1 VRISKGSRLIRTVD
15 EWFLFAPPKGHA
27 EQWRDYRSAKEL
39 ARYWTMRTNAD
50 AGEPLKR
57 MLLPVFGEVHLESAV
72 AECEIKIDRF
82 RGTHPN
88 RDLVITARAREG
100 TLCIHIEAKADEP
113 FADLIG
119 PYYDEGKLR
128 ANSKIPS
135 RIDGLIGNVFGGTLS
150 ADRRRLRY
158 QLLHASYAACL
169 DAERSGAKAA
179 IFVVHEFRS
188 LLSNQTKMESNGR
201 DWSAFLSHFPELRS
215 LKFVDGNLYGPVILP
230 PKAAGPRVPL
240 YFGNGA
246 LTFID
251 RHCFLAAF
259 ALPSPIVAIPNNPKH
274 LAASDEAERLVSA
287 ARVDDDSAFEL
298 KLRPERLVEFI
309 GQEKAKEQL
318 AIALE
323 AAKSRGEALDHV
335 LLFGPPGLGKTT
347 LATIIANELGVGFQQ
362 TSGPALQI
370 QGDLTAILTN
380 LRERQV
386 LFLDEIHRLQPV
398 LEEKLYTALEDYKLD
413 IIIGQGPAARTHVME
428 IRPFTFVAA
437 TTRPGLLSSPLR
449 SRFGILLR
457 LEFYTDDELRFV
469 VERSAEV
476 MGVPI
481 DRDGAAE
488 IAMRSRGTPRIANR
502 LLRRVRDYAQV
513 RAAGVIDRKTAQAAL
528 ALLEVD
534 AHGFD
539 ELDRRLLR
547 TIIEKYDGG
556 PVGLNTLAAALAEEQ
571 DALEEVYEPF
581 LIQIG
586 FLDRT
591 PRGRVATRLAYE
603 HLGIEMPRKYGLF

>member
-1 VRISKGSRLIRTVD
+1 VD
-15 EWFLFAPPKGHA
+15 FPGN
-27 EQWRDYRSAKEL
+27 SAKSK
-39 ARYWTMRTNAD
+39 
-50 AGEPLKR
+50 P
-57 MLLPVFGEVHLESAV
+57 
-72 AECEIKIDRF
+72 KIDLN
-82 RGTHPN
+82 RG
-88 RDLVITARAREG
+88 
-100 TLCIHIEAKADEP
+100 
-113 FADLIG
+113 
-119 PYYDEGKLR
+119 
-128 ANSKIPS
+128 SKE
-135 RIDGLIGNVFGGTLS
+135 D
-150 ADRRRLRY
+150 
-158 QLLHASYAACL
+158 
-169 DAERSGAKAA
+169 
-179 IFVVHEFRS
+179 
-188 LLSNQTKMESNGR
+188 
-201 DWSAFLSHFPELRS
+201 
-215 LKFVDGNLYGPVILP
+215 
-230 PKAAGPRVPL
+230 
-240 YFGNGA
+240 
-246 LTFID
+246 
-251 RHCFLAAF
+251 
-259 ALPSPIVAIPNNPKH
+259 
-274 LAASDEAERLVSA
+274 AERLVSA
-287 ARVDDDSAFEL
+287 GRVDDDAVFEL
-298 KLRPERLVEFI
+298 KLRPTKLSEFI
-309 GQEKAKEQL
+309 GQTKAKEQL

-323 AAKSRGEALDHV
+323 AAKSRGDALDHV

-347 LATIIANELGVGFQQ
+347 LATIIANELSVGFQQ

-380 LRERQV
+380 IRDRQV

-413 IIIGQGPAARTHVME
+413 IMIGQGPAARTHVMD
-428 IRPFTFVAA
+428 IKPFTFVAA

-476 MGVPI
+476 LGVPI
-481 DRDGAAE
+481 DQDGAAE

-513 RAAGVIDRKTAQAAL
+513 RASGKIDRETAQKAL
-528 ALLEVD
+528 ELLEVD

-603 HLGIEMPRKYGLF
+603 HLGIEMPRKLSLF